1 MLGDKIDDTNELGNL
16 LLKKEVVDSQILER
30 ALKSL
35 NGNGKYSQSLA
46 QILVN
51 NFKFEHDKIYTEL
64 AELYAFKKLELE
76 ESDDPPKQINQIVKF
91 MESYEVDLR
100 KKLIKH
106 KIIPFGYDDE
116 IEHKLV
122 FGAVDPTDPEL
133 PNIVNKLNLNK
144 YEIAYLPPQHYKK
157 IIDVI
162 DPKENEFLK
171 NLGETEEDYSVE
183 EETSLDEN
191 LIEVEINKS
200 ALVNLF
206 EGALIEGVRKGASDI
221 HFIPASSKSV
231 SIYFRL
237 D

>member
-1 MLGDKIDDTNELGNL
+1 MLGDKIDYTNELGNL

-35 NGNGKYSQSLA
+35 NGSGKFSQSLA
-46 QILVN
+46 QILVK

-64 AELYAFKKLELE
+64 AELYAFKKLEIE
-76 ESDDPPKQINQIVKF
+76 ESDDTPKQINQIVKF

-100 KKLIKH
+100 KQLIKH

-144 YEIAYLPPQHYKK
+144 YEIAYLPPHHYKK

-171 NLGETEEDYSVE
+171 NLGIKEYTEHLQKKANTEQKKALSMAYHRL
-183 EETSLDEN
+183 TSKTEMGH
-191 LIEVEINKS
+191 
-200 ALVNLF
+200 LF
-206 EGALIEGVRKGASDI
+206 KILGVS
-221 HFIPASSKSV
+221 
-231 SIYFRL
+231 Y
-237 D
+237 